1 MCRQLASA
9 LSAGDYVMGCDLEK
23 DKIDG
28 ALGLADPNTNASF
41 KKDIISSKVLATPS
55 IGLRIQGLSG
65 PFKMSPKS
73 TDFNVIQK
81 MTNLGTVVSS
91 PSPLSGNTGDTS
103 PKEVPPFLKIGTY
116 NSGLSLD
123 NSCISPIVYRF
134 EAANQ
139 QAKGTSVTPLEKLD
153 VTILNPKFHS
163 AIKNH

>member
-1 MCRQLASA
+1 
-9 LSAGDYVMGCDLEK
+9 MGCDLEK

-41 KKDIISSKVLATPS
+41 KKDIISSKVVATPS

-65 PFKMSPKS
+65 PFKMSP
-73 TDFNVIQK
+73 N
-81 MTNLGTVVSS
+81 
-91 PSPLSGNTGDTS
+91 
-103 PKEVPPFLKIGTY
+103 
-116 NSGLSLD
+116 GLSLD
-123 NSCISPIVYRF
+123 NSCISPTVYRF
-134 EAANQ
+134 EVANQ